1 MSLVVKTENKK
12 RRFTM
17 DEEMYSDPTNIN
29 KPYATTQTDARMGA
43 QEAGEGLKVTIPRAI
58 PHGYNNNY
66 TVRLTY
72 ADTFRQDVTCA
83 IAGGNSKF
91 QIFRANSI
99 FDPDYSGGGHQPLF
113 RDMWASM
120 YDHYCV
126 LACHY
131 TIRVWNAGVEGV
143 TWTAVNPFKNNL
155 SPLNVTFLTTTDVTD
170 FVDSAMIGPIAEQK
184 NAVTKYALPGAEHMT
199 EFVGTLTPGDFIVDA
214 KDADDDNTWVA
225 QGSNPNV
232 SRFFGIGISPM
243 NQTFPAGITPTPIAS
258 AFIQVILHY
267 DVQFTQVNPS
277 LRHVQS

>member
-1 MSLVVKTENKK
+1 MSLVIKTENKK

-17 DEEMYSDPTNIN
+17 DEPMYADPTNIN
-29 KPYATTQTDARMGA
+29 KPYATTQTDAQMGA
-43 QEAGEGLKVTIPRAI
+43 QEAGEGLKVTVPRAI
-58 PHGYNNNY
+58 PHGYNNNF

-72 ADTFRQDVTCA
+72 ADTFRQDITCA
-83 IAGGNSKF
+83 ISGGNSKF

-131 TIRVWNAGVEGV
+131 TIRVWNGGVEGS
-143 TWTAVNPFKNNL
+143 TWTGINPFKNNL
-155 SPLNVTFLTTTDVTD
+155 CPLNVTFLTTTDVSD
-170 FVDSAMIGPIAEQK
+170 FVDSATIGPIAEQK
-184 NAVTKYALPGAEHMT
+184 NAITKYALPGAEHMT
-199 EFVGTLTPGDFIVDA
+199 EFNGTLTPGDFIVDA

-225 QGSNPNV
+225 NGSNPNV
-232 SRFFGIGISPM
+232 SRFFGVGISAMNQTLPAGISP
-243 NQTFPAGITPTPIAS
+243 TPVAS
-258 AFIQVILHY
+258 AFVQVILHY